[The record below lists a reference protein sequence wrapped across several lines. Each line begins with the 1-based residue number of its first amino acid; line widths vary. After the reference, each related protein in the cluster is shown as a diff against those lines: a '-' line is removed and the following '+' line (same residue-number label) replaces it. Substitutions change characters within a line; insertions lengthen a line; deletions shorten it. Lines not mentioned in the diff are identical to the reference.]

1 MRALGCGGTCV
12 SMPCSMMSVL
22 ELALCKL
29 KSSEEHEPD
38 LLSVDEESDLL
49 SVAGVMMEAG
59 LGMSFCFFKRAPG
72 GGVDAR
78 SLAGVSGNIS
88 THRTPTPAHA
98 LPPPIGPPMRAIGP
112 RFPPH

>member
-1 MRALGCGGTCV
+1 
-12 SMPCSMMSVL
+12 MMSVL

-49 SVAGVMMEAG
+49 SAAGVMTEAG
-59 LGMSFCFFKRAPG
+59 LGMSFCFFKGAPG

-78 SLAGVSGNIS
+78 SLAGVTHIS
-88 THRTPTPAHA
+88 PTARRP
-98 LPPPIGPPMRAIGP
+98 L
-112 RFPPH
+112 RFLNEAQIPYQMGLL

>member
-49 SVAGVMMEAG
+49 SVAGVMMGVLDAANKAVFVLYLENPSILKETHPAEHDTLKEAWESMGKTERESDTAAEEQG
-59 LGMSFCFFKRAPG
+59 LVEK
-72 GGVDAR
+72 
-78 SLAGVSGNIS
+78 
-88 THRTPTPAHA
+88 
-98 LPPPIGPPMRAIGP
+98 
-112 RFPPH
+112 